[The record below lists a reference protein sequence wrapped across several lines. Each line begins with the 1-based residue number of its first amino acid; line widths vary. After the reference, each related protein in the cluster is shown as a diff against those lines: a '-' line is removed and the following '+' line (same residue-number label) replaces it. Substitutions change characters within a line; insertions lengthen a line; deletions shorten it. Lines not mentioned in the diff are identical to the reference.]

1 MEEKDYSRPPL
12 HGENNADESSGTT
25 PDLASYYATAAAA
38 ASSGHEFY
46 PEENLSDDTEEAS
59 VENAPVSA
67 RTSDDEHTV
76 PADEDTTPE
85 VPEEAV
91 ASENET
97 TSPSGDS
104 DDEFDAPAVA
114 KENASME
121 NALDNASSEDVSPT
135 DAPADG
141 HDNPADEGNALTD
154 NEDQDIPS
162 SDISDDGSP
171 HGPLDLLSE
180 QGDDTSSEEQ
190 KDGDDTSA
198 SKEPVPPYE
207 QVPAFA
213 AFQAPEKKEESAD
226 DDEPEGAED
235 DVPMSIMGH
244 LNELRRRLFRIVI
257 IVILGFVA
265 FYGVSEPLYAFLSA
279 PLQACMPEGSKLI
292 YTSPQGAFFTY
303 MKVALVAS
311 LFGTSPFS
319 FYQLWAFIAPGLY
332 REERRAVLPLA
343 FFSSIFFLA
352 GAAFCFFL
360 VFPIAFQFFMGFAT
374 DTIVPMISVEEY
386 LSFALKLLLAFGIV
400 FEMPLFAYFLSR
412 FGILSPAFMRRSRR
426 YAILVIF
433 IVAAILTPPDVF
445 SQCLMAIPMLVL
457 YEVSIYVSAMAYK
470 KKEDH
475 AGQKD
480 TEKEND

>member
-1 MEEKDYSRPPL
+1 MENKDIINPPVTG
-12 HGENNADESSGTT
+12 GEPSDDAVNKAE
-25 PDLASYYATAAAA
+25 PDMASYYASA
-38 ASSGHEFY
+38 ASAASTGYEFSKDETGKGDDSGK
-46 PEENLSDDTEEAS
+46 SS
-59 VENAPVSA
+59 APA
-67 RTSDDEHTV
+67 APGE
-76 PADEDTTPE
+76 
-85 VPEEAV
+85 
-91 ASENET
+91 
-97 TSPSGDS
+97 
-104 DDEFDAPAVA
+104 DAPA
-114 KENASME
+114 ENADKNE
-121 NALDNASSEDVSPT
+121 G
-135 DAPADG
+135 DAPADT
-141 HDNPADEGNALTD
+141 AD
-154 NEDQDIPS
+154 IF
-162 SDISDDGSP
+162 DDGSP
-171 HGPLDLLSE
+171 HGPLNLFGENAGEDGRE
-180 QGDDTSSEEQ
+180 QPE
-190 KDGDDTSA
+190 
-198 SKEPVPPYE
+198 KEPETPVENSGEEKPASE
-207 QVPAFA
+207 VPAFA
-213 AFQAPEKKEESAD
+213 AFQAPEKKQEEPEE
-226 DDEPEGAED
+226 DEEEGAED

-257 IVILGFVA
+257 IVLLGFVA

-360 VFPIAFQFFMGFAT
+360 VFPIAFKFFMGFAT
-374 DTIVPMISVEEY
+374 ETIVPMISVEEY
-386 LSFALKLLLAFGIV
+386 LSFALKLLIAFGLV

-412 FGILSPAFMRRSRR
+412 FGLLTPEFMRRTRR

-445 SQCLMAIPMLVL
+445 SQCLMALPMLLL

-470 KKEDH
+470 KKDSGD
-475 AGQKD
+475 AS
-480 TEKEND
+480 EKSEGKKEA